1 LRIEALSIPVKID
14 LLRVASYGSNNSTSG
29 NIQLKK
35 DIEID
40 IKNKEV

>member
-1 LRIEALSIPVKID
+1 M
-14 LLRVASYGSNNSTSG
+14 LRVASYGSNSSTSG

-40 IKNKEV
+40 IKYKRGMK